1 MALVKHSKRTI
12 RKPCRVC
19 HRSDLYW
26 GHDTD
31 RSEGEPRCDEC
42 GVTGKMTL
50 LELDGSRHTHGK
62 NPQDPGFKGHGRF
75 DTPKPEW
82 KPQKDTD
89 WPVPGRDFKV
99 ELPPESDLNASKTPK
114 TEEKKD
120 MAGQSGDVQ
129 AALELLAGALGPKVD
144 RDEISKMVKAEVAS
158 TIFPTRTVIEKV
170 SGEKKEVEGDTHAKL
185 ADVVMALGAGEHVLM
200 VGPAGTGKSTIAAQ
214 AAKALD
220 LEEYSISLS
229 PQTPASQIIGYMQA
243 TGDYVPTLFR
253 QAFENGGVFHFDEMD
268 NAHPS
273 VLAVINAA
281 LANGKMAFPDKMV
294 HRHENFRAVAS
305 ANTYGRGADRA
316 YVGRQ
321 AIDAAT
327 LDRFSV
333 VDIEVDEALENA
345 LCHASGLE
353 VDQVTRV
360 LKFVR
365 KVRKNAE
372 DLKLPIVISP
382 RASVGMC
389 RLLRAGFSWESAV
402 SSRVRRGMS
411 DAEWKKING

>member
-1 MALVKHSKRTI
+1 MSLVKHSQRTI

-19 HRSDLYW
+19 GRKDLYW

-31 RSEGEPRCDEC
+31 RTDNEPRCSEC
-42 GVTGKMTL
+42 GVTGAMTL
-50 LELDGSRHTHGK
+50 LELDGSRHTHDKYPQGK
-62 NPQDPGFKGHGRF
+62 GRF
-75 DTPKPEW
+75 DAPKP
-82 KPQKDTD
+82 KPKPYDEVKD
-89 WPVPGRDFKV
+89 
-99 ELPPESDLNASKTPK
+99 LPAPKLLHPTPQA
-114 TEEKKD
+114 EEKKE
-120 MAGQSGDVQ
+120 MTGQSGDVQ

-144 RDEISKMVKAEVAS
+144 RDEIAKLVRAEVAS

-170 SGEKKEVEGDTHAKL
+170 SGDKKEVEGDTHAKL
-185 ADVVMALGAGEHVLM
+185 ADVTMALMAGEHVLM

-220 LEEYSISLS
+220 LDEYSISLS
-229 PQTPASQIIGYMQA
+229 PQTPASQLVGYMQA

-253 QAFENGGVFHFDEMD
+253 KAFEDGGVFHFDEMD

-333 VDIEVDEALENA
+333 VTIEVDEALENA

-365 KVRKNAE
+365 RVRKNAE
-372 DLKLPIVISP
+372 DLKLPIVVSP

-389 RLLRAGFSWESAV
+389 RLLRAGYSWEAAV
-402 SSRVRRGMS
+402 DSRVRRGMS